1 MSVNN
6 PVEVIKRVLTIGE
19 NKVALNSN
27 DIPRSILL
35 SILAGIY
42 IAMGSAL
49 ALMVGNG
56 FTEVVAGNPIVKS
69 LLGGMVFPIGL
80 ILVVMLGAEL
90 FTGNN
95 ALLIP
100 SLGEKRYSF
109 GKVLKNWGIVYV
121 GNFIGAIFFAYVFI
135 YLAEISAKEPYHQ
148 AAMDI
153 AVAKTSLPWM
163 VAFIRGVAANWFV
176 CLAVWLA
183 LSCNSAGA
191 KMFGCW
197 LPVFTFVTFGFE
209 HSIANMFFIPL
220 GIFEGAAVT
229 WGDFAIKNLI
239 PVTLGNIV
247 GGAIFVGLTYYYINK
262 KGISRD

>member
-1 MSVNN
+1 MSANS
-6 PVEVIKRVLTIGE
+6 PVDVIKKVLTVGE
-19 NKVALNSN
+19 AKVALNTG
-27 DIPRSILL
+27 DIPRSIVL

-56 FTEVVAGNPIVKS
+56 FPETTAGNPIVKS
-69 LLGGMVFPIGL
+69 LLSGMVFPIGL

-100 SLGEKRYSF
+100 SYCRGKYSF

-135 YLAEISAKEPYHQ
+135 YFTQLTAKEPYHQ
-148 AAMDI
+148 AAMDL
-153 AVAKTSLPWM
+153 AVAKTNLPWM
-163 VAFIRGVAANWFV
+163 VAFVKGIAANWFV

-183 LSCNSAGA
+183 LSCESAGA

-197 LPVFTFVTFGFE
+197 LPVFAFVTFGFE

-262 KGISRD
+262 KGINRD